1 MRNLSLAAAVVLFSI
16 STASLRGKDGIEYKG
31 KDGTRVV
38 IQPIRKWTRNSAYK
52 SYESRVEFYSPQH
65 EMLCALDYSSEDSEH
80 GFGIVKAAWTPDSNY
95 FVFSLTSSGG
105 HQAWHAPTL
114 FYSVRDSEIH
124 SLDSYV
130 EAAGISKGDFTLKA
144 PNTVFAEVWRG
155 ESIPIK
161 FRLDSLIG
169 NRKSH
174 HPLRCEGGSVIRA
187 EPYSLRPDA

>member
-1 MRNLSLAAAVVLFSI
+1 MRNLSLAIAVVLFST
-16 STASLRGKDGIEYKG
+16 STASLPAKEGIEYKA

-38 IQPIRKWTRNSAYK
+38 ILAIRKWTREPAYK
-52 SYESRVEFYSPQH
+52 SYESRVEFYSPQD

-105 HQAWHAPTL
+105 HQAWHAPTF
-114 FYSVRDSEIH
+114 FYGVRDSEIH

-130 EAAGISKGDFTLKA
+130 DAAGISKGDFTLKS
-144 PNTVFAEVWRG
+144 PNIVLTEVWRG

-161 FRLDSLIG
+161 FRLDSLISS
-169 NRKSH
+169 NHKSQ
-174 HPLRCEGGSVIRA
+174 HPLRCEGGNIIRP
-187 EPYSLRPDA
+187 ES